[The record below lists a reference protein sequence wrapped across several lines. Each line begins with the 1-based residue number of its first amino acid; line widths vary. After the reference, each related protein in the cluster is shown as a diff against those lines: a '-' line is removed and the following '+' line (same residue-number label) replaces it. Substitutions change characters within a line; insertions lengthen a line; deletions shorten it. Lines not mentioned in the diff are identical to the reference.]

1 MAALCLPLAASAM
14 CPEFAAFQA
23 YIPPGA
29 PIRDIASF
37 DSFVAQS
44 FGAGFTDLVQ
54 RSSQGGYGCSGWNGT
69 GMRYVHSIIC
79 AYYVQM
85 GFSFSAQGSSSPCNA
100 AAPQRIPV
108 CSSTLDAFSAA
119 WDAVFANPASCPSGM
134 PASAQGYKSLLLAS
148 QQFTSTDAGCM
159 VGVAEENG
167 TCGYLTAAE
176 AIAYCTAPI
185 NESQPCCTGVQGLPP
200 KPASTSAEAAVTT
213 SAPAAAAAP
222 AIAKEKPTAN
232 AAGVDAINA
241 PRVSTST
248 SPQLNQN
255 VNPSNSPATGLS
267 VGAISGISIGAI
279 VVVAGA
285 LIAFRIHRKRS
296 QTGSPLSDY
305 KLNTMNV
312 HKRSSD
318 LELASNPSGMGYATP
333 APLTPSKTSAGPVG
347 GQTREALSD
356 YTPSQPDELAI
367 KRRDKITIDYV
378 YDDGWAVGF
387 NNRTI
392 KDGVFPVFV
401 FEAPENDPFGKL
413 QTNRTSSIYGV
424 LPIQKPQDESILGQQ
439 HRAVFEFTP
448 ELDDEVAVRVGDT
461 IILLKEFDDGWAF
474 GKNARTGQSGL
485 FPIDCIF
492 GTPGNEPSTKNQR
505 ASSIYATA
513 TAGAPNNDILDDYA
527 SSSMNKRP
535 DSEIQYQH
543 SFQQKTARR

>member
-1 MAALCLPLAASAM
+1 MASICLPLAASAM

-23 YIPPGA
+23 FIPAGA

-54 RSSQGGYGCSGWNGT
+54 RSTQGGYGCSGWNGS

-79 AYYVQM
+79 AYYVQL
-85 GFSFSAQGSSSPCNA
+85 GFSFTAQGSSSPCNA
-100 AAPQRIPV
+100 AAPQKIPV
-108 CSSTLDAFSAA
+108 CSSTVDAFSAA
-119 WDAVFANPASCPSGM
+119 WDAVFANPASCPAGM

-148 QQFTSTDAGCM
+148 QQFASTDAGCM
-159 VGVAEENG
+159 VGVAEETA

-176 AIAYCTAPI
+176 AIAYCTTPA
-185 NESQPCCTGVQGLPP
+185 NESQPCCAGVQGLPP
-200 KPASTSAEAAVTT
+200 KPASTSTEATVPTA
-213 SAPAAAAAP
+213 APTAAAA
-222 AIAKEKPTAN
+222 IANEKPTAS
-232 AAGVDAINA
+232 AGGVDAINA
-241 PRVSTST
+241 PRVSPSI

-255 VNPSNSPATGLS
+255 VNPTNSQATGLS
-267 VGAISGISIGAI
+267 VGTISGISIGAI
-279 VVVAGA
+279 LAIAGA
-285 LIAFRIHRKRS
+285 LIAYRMHSKRN
-296 QTGSPLSDY
+296 QTGSPISDY
-305 KLNTMNV
+305 KLNTMNAY
-312 HKRSSD
+312 KRSSD
-318 LELASNPSGMGYATP
+318 LELASNPSGMGYASS
-333 APLTPSKTSAGPVG
+333 APLTPSKNSAGPVS

-424 LPIQKPQDESILGQQ
+424 LPVQQPQDESILGQQ
-439 HRAVFEFTP
+439 HRAVFEFAP
-448 ELDDEVAVRVGDT
+448 ELDDEVPVRVGDT

-474 GKNARTGQSGL
+474 GKNTRTGQSGL
-485 FPIDCIF
+485 FPADCIF
-492 GTPGNEPSTKNQR
+492 GTPGNEPSAKNQR
-505 ASSIYATA
+505 ASSIYAA
-513 TAGAPNNDILDDYA
+513 AAPNNDILDDYA

-543 SFQQKTARR
+543 SFQQKTSRR